1 MDIAVINVS
10 SQQSHAQPPWGAP
23 SWVMGCDCGQVIANA
38 IGDLALLGESAP
50 GPRCVSLRC
59 DAVRYDRL
67 WVIIRLFVAYPK
79 IVIEVKNTITE
90 DSPSPYRQTCV
101 LVPQPM
107 SSSDNDNESKSD
119 AGLAQEMNVGSAVIT
134 PPVTGASAASVST
147 GPQAA
152 RHGDFASASS
162 TSTNTSA
169 AAQSHAR
176 NATNPS
182 ADASTSRGGKT
193 PKSRVDKTSKG
204 ELSMPAELTPAE
216 LATAVAAIFRKFD
229 AAWYGPG
236 QNPRSALD
244 DSIAMFRE
252 LRLILE
258 YAAAQLAR
266 CKNASAGGTHLIVEE
281 YTFTAMRTLLQAVL
295 VLQGEDTRRADAQS
309 LSAPPP
315 HDETPSNIVV
325 GVTGVEPLWN
335 LQRGVVKEILERL
348 LREMRT
354 VQGVASKR
362 IDGFA
367 QLIQHV
373 VKQQLVFI
381 FQRYAQTRATT
392 MSQKERSAV
401 AKERVATMQ
410 GQVIVGDDGVSR
422 NGLYARAQV
431 KEATFAARD
440 AAWKATLRAAL
451 NRTPQDELA
460 LMLPGTPAEVLAG
473 INAFATPELLAFLQL
488 HSLSARV
495 LGGFL
500 PSDLQS
506 MLSNRE
512 LSAAKGSF
520 EMWQQ
525 QQCSSDDRYL
535 RKEITNIW
543 QLGRALSQSWE
554 SGVLKTRVEALV
566 AADKAA
572 QDRFKDTQFSDTIIK
587 HIDGVSYMYQIK
599 RNAGGHRTG
608 SRWCVNSD
616 RGRSGGWCPTMA
628 AADIS
633 CFSDSD
639 HPRPFST
646 KKEELVQE
654 CDKLGLKVLV
664 RDTKTKLI
672 AKIIQLKNESAGGL
686 AVGKTKEKKKA
697 SKKRKQEGDGTKTT
711 PKKTTPMKKKTKTKK
726 VKVAG

>member
-1 MDIAVINVS
+1 
-10 SQQSHAQPPWGAP
+10 
-23 SWVMGCDCGQVIANA
+23 
-38 IGDLALLGESAP
+38 
-50 GPRCVSLRC
+50 
-59 DAVRYDRL
+59 
-67 WVIIRLFVAYPK
+67 
-79 IVIEVKNTITE
+79 
-90 DSPSPYRQTCV
+90 
-101 LVPQPM
+101 M

-204 ELSMPAELTPAE
+204 ELSMPAALTPAE
-216 LATAVAAIFRKFD
+216 LAAAVAAIFRKFD

-295 VLQGEDTRRADAQS
+295 VLQGEDTRGADAQS
-309 LSAPPP
+309 LSALPL

-422 NGLYARAQV
+422 NGLDARAQAAVATMQGQVIVGDDGVSRNGLYARAQV

-488 HSLSARV
+488 HRLSARV

-512 LSAAKGSF
+512 LSAANGSF